1 MDLTTYSFI
10 TIPLGGHVNPI
21 AIDYD
26 PMGGRIYW
34 TDVAAKQIRSASL
47 DGADNETVRALS
59 ASELCS
65 LRSSVFT
72 TWMGDCFELGFAPPP
87 LLHEIS
93 LLVM

>member
-65 LRSSVFT
+65 LRSSAVSYTHLTLPT
-72 TWMGDCFELGFAPPP
+72 TR
-87 LLHEIS
+87 S
-93 LLVM
+93 V